1 MPHRQHTSELIRSRM
16 RNWPMVVPVIVLV
29 VGLTTASLI
38 YQTLEQRR
46 AEFNQAGLDR
56 AVTALETQVNQRL
69 RSYAGA
75 LRGARSFL
83 AVEGR
88 VDPGQWREYV
98 ERLEVPVMY
107 PGSSGLVAVVPVKA
121 SERTQLVAEQQ
132 RRGNPNFRIFSSPD
146 APAQGVER
154 DDLFVVVAAAP
165 GAADGK
171 PAPVIGLDMGADVR
185 RRVAA
190 ETARDTGAATLSQP
204 VVMTGVEGK
213 QMGFVMFA
221 PVYRKEAPVETVAQR
236 RSALLAW
243 VLVAFPVKDFFD
255 SVQAGRDQQL
265 EVAAFDGEP
274 RSDNVFY
281 TTGARGRTKS
291 EFDRMIPLEVA
302 GARWTLGV
310 KRTADFKVIGA
321 PPALLGGGCAVI
333 VTFMLAW
340 LVLNTETASLRAEE
354 LVEIRT
360 HDLKKA
366 LEEAGAANRAKS
378 EFLANM
384 SHEIRTPMNG
394 VLGMTSVLLETKLND
409 EQKDYAQTA
418 HSSAEALLTI
428 LNEILDFS
436 KIEAGHLHLEAH
448 PFDLHE
454 VLTQVKEL
462 LTPQASEKKLD
473 LACRWAPGVPQYL
486 TGDAGRLRQVVLNLA
501 GNAVKFTNHGRVAIE
516 VGCLELRENKAH
528 LRVRVEDT
536 GIGIPEEAQA
546 RLFEKFMQAET
557 SIRRRFGGTGLGLAI
572 SKRLVEMMQGEI
584 GFSSELG
591 LGSTFW
597 FQVWLPV
604 TPEAEREQQD
614 GNVLEITMERKE
626 FSEVIG

>member
-1 MPHRQHTSELIRSRM
+1 VDPEQ
-16 RNWPMVVPVIVLV
+16 W
-29 VGLTTASLI
+29 
-38 YQTLEQRR
+38 LEK
-46 AEFNQAGLDR
+46 
-56 AVTALETQVNQRL
+56 VQRL
-69 RSYAGA
+69 
-75 LRGARSFL
+75 
-83 AVEGR
+83 
-88 VDPGQWREYV
+88 D
-98 ERLEVPVMY
+98 VPVMY
-107 PGSSGLVAVVPVKA
+107 PGSSGLVVIVPVKA
-121 SERTQLVAEQQ
+121 SERAKLVAEQ
-132 RRGNPNFRIFSSPD
+132 RRQGNPNFRIFSSQDAPPD
-146 APAQGVER
+146 AVQR

-165 GAADGK
+165 GPPGGK
-171 PAPVIGLDMGADVR
+171 PAPVIGLDMGADPR
-185 RRVAA
+185 RRAAA
-190 ETARDTGAATLSQP
+190 ETARDTGAATLSEP

-213 QMGFVMFA
+213 QTGFVMFA
-221 PVYRKEAPVETVAQR
+221 AVYRKEAPVKTVAER

-255 SVQAGRDQQL
+255 SVQGVRDQQL
-265 EVAAFDGEP
+265 EVAAFDGVPSSQTLFFE
-274 RSDNVFY
+274 
-281 TTGARGRTKS
+281 TGTRGRAVS

-302 GARWTLGV
+302 GAKWTLGI

-321 PPALLGGGCAVI
+321 PPSLLGGGCAVI
-333 VTFMLAW
+333 VTFLLAW
-340 LVLNTETASLRAEE
+340 LVLNRETASLRAEE

-394 VLGMTSVLLETKLND
+394 VLGMTSVLLETKLNA

-436 KIEAGHLHLEAH
+436 KIEAGHLQLEAR

-454 VLTQVKEL
+454 VLTQAKEL
-462 LTPQASEKKLD
+462 LTPLASEKKLD

-501 GNAVKFTNHGRVAIE
+501 GNALKFTNHGRVAIE

-572 SKRLVEMMQGEI
+572 SKRLVELMDGEI

-591 LGSTFW
+591 MGSTFW
-597 FQVWLPV
+597 FQIWLPV
-604 TPEAEREQQD
+604 TPEAERERRD
-614 GNVLEITMERKE
+614 RSEFEITPGRKE